1 MISRLILG
9 LLGTTEQTSSPG
21 GNKTGFLTVGGVA
34 GDGRGLTD
42 MLVVTTTVRVID
54 GVHGN
59 TTSLGPR
66 VALDSELVLGT
77 RSLEQR
83 LVGTTTTSNDTN
95 HTTGSALHNLLGT
108 TGKLDTG
115 LALVGVVADNGN
127 VVTRGTAKSTTIT
140 GLLLNVGNDGT
151 FGDGGEGED
160 VADSQSS
167 VLSGVDELTG
177 VHALVGDEGLGD
189 VLELVGVTELDL
201 SERSTTARVVDDLL
215 HDTAGVS
222 MALGVVED
230 TELGRSLVETGVSR

>member
-1 MISRLILG
+1 LFLPILASFESRAH
-9 LLGTTEQTSSPG
+9 T
-21 GNKTGFLTVGGVA
+21 
-34 GDGRGLTD
+34 
-42 MLVVTTTVRVID
+42 
-54 GVHGN
+54 
-59 TTSLGPR
+59 
-66 VALDSELVLGT
+66 
-77 RSLEQR
+77 EQR
-83 LVGTTTTSNDTN
+83 LVGTTTTSNDTD
-95 HTTGSALHNLLGT
+95 HTTGCALDNLLGT

-115 LALVGVVADNGN
+115 LALIGVVADNGN
-127 VVTRGTAKSTTIT
+127 VVTRGTAKSTAVT

-160 VADSQSS
+160 VADGQSS

-222 MALGVVED
+222 MALSVVED